1 MFGIDFSELVVCAL
15 VALVVIGPERM
26 PEAVR
31 TTGLWIG
38 RLKRSLRETREQVE
52 RQIGLEDVRRQLH
65 TEEMMRTLDNM
76 NEEIESAL
84 NYDRSSSKER
94 AENNAKLL
102 SGTPKEDIATQQAS
116 TTLANISPEQLAIKN
131 T

>member
-1 MFGIDFSELVVCAL
+1 MFGIDFSELMVCIL
-15 VALVVIGPERM
+15 VALVVIGPKRM

-65 TEEMMRTLDNM
+65 TEEMMRTLDDM

-84 NYDRSSSKER
+84 NYDRQTSKER
-94 AENNAKLL
+94 AENNAKLTE
-102 SGTPKEDIATQQAS
+102 SSKREDTTTPQPHSIQTSRPA
-116 TTLANISPEQLAIKN
+116 
-131 T
+131 

>member
-1 MFGIDFSELVVCAL
+1 MFGIDFSELMVCVL
-15 VALVVIGPERM
+15 VALVVIGPKRM

-65 TEEMMRTLDNM
+65 TEEMMRTLDDM

-84 NYDRSSSKER
+84 NYDRQTSRER
-94 AENNAKLL
+94 AENNAKLTEI
-102 SGTPKEDIATQQAS
+102 SKREDTTTPQPHSTQTSRPA
-116 TTLANISPEQLAIKN
+116 
-131 T
+131 

>member
-1 MFGIDFSELVVCAL
+1 MFGIDFSELMVCAL
-15 VALVVIGPERM
+15 VALVVIGPKRM

-38 RLKRSLRETREQVE
+38 RLKRSLHETREQVE

-65 TEEMMRTLDNM
+65 TEEMMRTLDDM

-84 NYDRSSSKER
+84 NYDRQTSKER
-94 AENNAKLL
+94 ADNNAKLTEGSKL
-102 SGTPKEDIATQQAS
+102 EDATSPPPNSIQTSTVVQA
-116 TTLANISPEQLAIKN
+116 TVKN
-131 T
+131 P